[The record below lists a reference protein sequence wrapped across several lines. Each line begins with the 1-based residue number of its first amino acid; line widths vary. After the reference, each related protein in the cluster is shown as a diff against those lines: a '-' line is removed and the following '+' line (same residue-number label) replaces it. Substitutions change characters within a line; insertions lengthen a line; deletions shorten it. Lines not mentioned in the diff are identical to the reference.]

1 MEAYMNPYS
10 IISLLASVIAFYTS
24 VFIYYRNPCNNLNLL
39 VSNLGVAVSFMAFTE
54 FVYRT
59 VAAPGDAII
68 WLRLSLLWPIIPSIL
83 LHTALTY
90 TRRRVGKPALAVIYA
105 PALIFI
111 LTGLLTDLFIS
122 GPLLTYYGWT
132 YALPEPPVVFALF
145 SLWTVTLTL
154 TAATIT
160 LRDYLRSEGYR
171 KRESLYIFTGLFVP
185 LIVSF
190 TTDFI
195 FRDLMG
201 LVFPEFTQTMLS
213 IGLLFIAYGVWRYD
227 FPELSPAIAARSI
240 ADVMPNFL
248 IITDLEGRVT
258 SCSRSVHE
266 KLSYSS
272 SDLRGKPF
280 WDLFDP
286 SDREMLIEVVSGF
299 SSSEMETRIISAHGE
314 KTDVLLTASPIR
326 GRFREPIGFV
336 FIATDISLQRR
347 ATERLR
353 ESEMRFRGV
362 ADNTSDGI
370 AITDESDTVI
380 YWNRALEEITSAGRD
395 DALGRKMPEI
405 CSEVILEARGNDEF
419 LIRGERVVRI
429 FRFSIMPGLGAVLVR
444 DVTETRRYEESLIS
458 ALRERETLIREIHH
472 RVKNNL
478 QIISSLLNMQKPYIR
493 DAEDLRIFEESQTRI
508 KSMAMIHENLYHSE
522 TLSEINMSNYFSR
535 LVTEILSTYGAS
547 GIVSDI
553 RVDDLSLDIELAVP
567 LALIVSELVTNSVK
581 YAFPDGK
588 GRIIISFN
596 FRDGVYLLN
605 YRDTGRG
612 VPEDFSSGSSD
623 SLGMTLVRALVGQL
637 DGELETFNEGGAV
650 SRITFPE
657 RSS

>member
-1 MEAYMNPYS
+1 MNPYS

-24 VFIYYRNPCNNLNLL
+24 VFIYYRNPRNNLNLL

-59 VAAPGDAII
+59 VATPGDAMI
-68 WLRLSLLWPIIPSIL
+68 WLRLSLLWPIIPAIL

-90 TRRRVGKPALAVIYA
+90 TGKRVGKPVLAVIYA
-105 PALIFI
+105 PAIVFI
-111 LTGLLTDLFIS
+111 LTGLMTNLFIS

-145 SLWTVTLTL
+145 SLWTVTVTL
-154 TAATIT
+154 TSAAIT
-160 LRDYLRSEGYR
+160 FRDYLRSEGYR

-201 LVFPEFTQTMLS
+201 MVFPEFTQTMLAL
-213 IGLLFIAYGVWRYD
+213 GLLLIAYGVWRYD

-240 ADVMPNFL
+240 AEVIPSFL
-248 IITDLEGRVT
+248 IITDLEGRIT

-272 SDLRGKPF
+272 RDLRGKPF
-280 WDLFDP
+280 WNLFEP
-286 SDREMLIEVVSGF
+286 SDREMLRELVSGF
-299 SSSEMETRIISAHGE
+299 SSSEMETRIISADG
-314 KTDVLLTASPIR
+314 KMTDVLLTASPIR

-362 ADNTSDGI
+362 ADNISDGI

-380 YWNRALEEITSAGRD
+380 YWNRALEEITSTGRD
-395 DALGRKMPEI
+395 DAMGRKIPEI
-405 CSEVILEARGNDEF
+405 CSEVILEARGDDEF
-419 LIRGERVVRI
+419 LIEGERVVQI
-429 FRFSIMPGLGAVLVR
+429 SRFSIMPGLRAVLVR
-444 DVTETRRYEESLIS
+444 DVTEARRYEESLIS

-478 QIISSLLNMQKPYIR
+478 QIISSLLNLQKPYIK
-493 DAEDLRIFEESQTRI
+493 DPEDLRIFEESQTRI
-508 KSMAMIHENLYHSE
+508 KSMAMIHESLYQSE
-522 TLSEINMSNYFSR
+522 TLSEINMRKYISR

-553 RVDDLSLDIELAVP
+553 KVEEVSLDIEVAVP
-567 LALIVSELVTNSVK
+567 VALIVSELVTNSIK

-588 GRIIISFN
+588 GRIIVSFN
-596 FRDGVYLLN
+596 LWEGVYLLD
-605 YRDTGRG
+605 YRDTGQG
-612 VPEDFSSGSSD
+612 LPEDFSSGSSD
-623 SLGMTLVRALVGQL
+623 SLGMTLVRALADQL
-637 DGELETFNEGGAV
+637 DGELEAFNEGGAV
-650 SRITFPE
+650 FRITFPE